1 MYYVSL
7 DRGVGGIII
16 IMQLYVGRARL
27 GGGVTFT
34 IPLRGKWSGG
44 KWSGGFSCASGMQS
58 SIFIRLRA
66 LISNEWANYQYY

>member
-44 KWSGGFSCASGMQS
+44 FSCASGMQS